1 MKNKNETLNLDLIH
15 AAQRGDQGSRAE
27 LAELIRLKVYAYHYR
42 MTLDAHAAEDLC
54 QETMISFLEN
64 LGRLTIEEPIF
75 LWAWVYKTA
84 LNKIRNHYN
93 SLRLIKIGQTQMK
106 QIMSQ
111 SIPKGRKELTG
122 PDYMI
127 HQELLTAVSKAI
139 DKLKL
144 QYRNVLTLRCF
155 QELSYAEIAQVT
167 GNSELGARLLFF
179 RAKQSLTRQL
189 ARSGFS
195 KSQLLSGLTL
205 FAAATLAPTEK
216 AAVASVSAAAIH
228 TGLGIKLLTIFGSY
242 KFSIGVA
249 AVVALTIIPHGTFMN
264 DDNNTGNFFH
274 PVSETDISQK
284 NLAHPATISAA
295 YNADQNGWRGGWLS
309 EQRTLHSHAPGV
321 ITLDQWLAD
330 SNGPDSSWLHL
341 TEDQW
346 IEITFNGTIID
357 GAGDDI
363 FITERCCHG
372 ERAEI
377 YLTDNNDNIF
387 LLGELRIP
395 RTGEHGLMTYGF
407 NLAKSNPP
415 FSPKAVRIKIT
426 NNGLREYAG
435 AIRGFEL
442 QQVRARIQMS
452 Q

>member
-1 MKNKNETLNLDLIH
+1 MKNKEETLNLNLIH
-15 AAQRGDQGSRAE
+15 AAQRGDKNSRAE

-42 MTLDAHAAEDLC
+42 MTLDAHTAEDLC
-54 QETMISFLEN
+54 QETMVSLLED

-84 LNKIRNHYN
+84 LNKIRNYYTGQ
-93 SLRLIKIGQTQMK
+93 RIIKTGKTQMK
-106 QIMSQ
+106 QILSQ
-111 SIPKGRKELTG
+111 SVRKDRKGLAG

-144 QYRNVLTLRCF
+144 QYRNILTLRCF

-167 GNSELGARLLFF
+167 GSSELGARLLFY

-205 FAAATLAPTEK
+205 FAAATLAPTDK
-216 AAVASVSAAAIH
+216 AAAVAVGTATIH
-228 TGLGIKLLTIFGSY
+228 TGLGIKLLTIFSSY
-242 KFSIGVA
+242 KFGIGVA
-249 AVVALTIIPHGTFMN
+249 AVVALTMIHLGTFI
-264 DDNNTGNFFH
+264 DDGNNPGNFFH
-274 PVSETDISQK
+274 PVLETEIAQE
-284 NLAHPATISAA
+284 NLAHPTTISAA
-295 YNADQNGWRGGWLS
+295 YNANQSGWRGGWQS
-309 EQRTLHSHAPGV
+309 EQQTFHSHAPGR
-321 ITLDQWLAD
+321 ITLEQWLAD
-330 SNGPDSSWLHL
+330 SNSPDKSWLLL

-346 IEITFNGTIID
+346 IEIMFNGTIID

-372 ERAEI
+372 EQAEI
-377 YLTDNNDNIF
+377 YLTDNNGNIL

-407 NLAKSNPP
+407 DLAKSSPH
-415 FSPKAVRIKIT
+415 FSPTAIRIKT
-426 NNGLREYAG
+426 THNGLQEYAG
-435 AIRGFEL
+435 AIPGLEL
-442 QQVRARIQMS
+442 QQVRARVQMS